1 MQGSNNNHGNGNA
14 NANNSEHSKKEEFRR
29 YLEKSG
35 VLDALTKVLVGLY
48 EEPDRLHINALDY
61 VKKYLGAP
69 SGIDLDG
76 LKRENEALK
85 KQLEKYKKQLLVHD
99 KDQQSETT
107 KIQ

>member
-1 MQGSNNNHGNGNA
+1 M
-14 NANNSEHSKKEEFRR
+14 
-29 YLEKSG
+29 
-35 VLDALTKVLVGLY
+35 DALTKVLVGLY

-85 KQLEKYKKQLLVHD
+85 KQIEKYKKQLSILD
-99 KDQQSETT
+99 KDQQPETA
-107 KIQ
+107 KIQRGSTGG